1 MWWAVFPGIAV
12 GVFQV
17 YAMRVYMR
25 GLGAGGRG
33 LRRRVATGLVNAL
46 LVLGLI
52 IGFACV
58 SPEALLWSAGGMCG
72 AMILLAL
79 ALFVR
84 SIDN

>member
-1 MWWAVFPGIAV
+1 MWWTVFPGIAV

-33 LRRRVATGLVNAL
+33 LRKRVVTGLINAV
-46 LVLGLI
+46 LVLGLL
-52 IGFACV
+52 IGCACV
-58 SPEALLWSAGGMCG
+58 SPESLMWGAGGMCG
-72 AMILLAL
+72 CMILLTL
-79 ALFVR
+79 VLFIR